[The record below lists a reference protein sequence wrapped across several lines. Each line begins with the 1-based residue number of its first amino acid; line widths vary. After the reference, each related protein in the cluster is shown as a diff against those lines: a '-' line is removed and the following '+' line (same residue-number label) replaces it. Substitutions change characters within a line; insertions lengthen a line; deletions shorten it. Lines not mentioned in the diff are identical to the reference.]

1 MDDFKYPEGMK
12 NNFIPNL
19 INHASIVAALSLC
32 FLMFLTP
39 QIIAEENKAFDPM
52 DVFELEWASDPQVS
66 PDGETIVYVRRSNDI
81 MKDRV
86 RSNLWQIKRSGKN
99 HRPLHS
105 GFKNSYS
112 PRWSPDNT
120 RIAFVSNNSGS
131 TQIHMHWVDSGE
143 TTVISQVQESPS
155 SLSWSPDGKWLA
167 FTMNVKGKSTSLV
180 KSRTKPDGASW
191 AKKPITVTTTRYQY
205 DGRGIVEPSYRHVF
219 VVPADGG
226 TARQLTNGNF
236 NHYGSLA
243 WSADSKDIFFSAHRS
258 DDWELISGE
267 SNLYKITISNN
278 KLEQI
283 TSMPGEERSPSISPN
298 GEVIAFYVK
307 ERRPLAYTPS
317 RIAVMNLE
325 SGNMQII
332 SNDLD
337 DDSDNLFWSNDGE
350 SIYFAF
356 DQRGKRTIKKISLSG
371 KVSDFADNVGG
382 TTIGRPYISG
392 EFHAANDVIAYTF
405 GQADRPADLA
415 ITINNE
421 TNVVTSLNED
431 ILGHRK
437 LGKVNEITYRSSFDG
452 QEIQGWYITPP
463 DFNPKKKYPLI
474 LEIHG
479 GPHLAYGPHFSAE
492 LQIMAASG
500 YIVFYD
506 NYRGSSSYGEDF
518 ALLLQYKYSSKEDF
532 ADHMSGIDAL
542 INKGIV
548 DDKNLFIAGGSAGG
562 IATAYAIG
570 LTDRFNAAVSSK
582 PVINWLS
589 KPLTADS
596 MVGQIYHQF
605 PGPPWE
611 HLDHYWE
618 RSPLSLVGNVTT
630 PTMLITGE
638 EDRRTPISETEQFYQ
653 ALRPKGVDS
662 AMIRI
667 PNTSHGIASRPS
679 NLITKVDHILA
690 WFEMYTE
697 QDLE

>member
-1 MDDFKYPEGMK
+1 M
-12 NNFIPNL
+12 NNSFIL
-19 INHASIVAALSLC
+19 IALVT
-32 FLMFLTP
+32 LTSP
-39 QIIAEENKAFDPM
+39 WAETAENINYFDPM

-66 PDGETIVYVRRSNDI
+66 SNGEIIVYVRKSNDI

-86 RSNLWQIKRSGKN
+86 RSNLWRIAKDGID

-112 PRWSPDNT
+112 PRWSPDNE

-131 TQIHMHWVDSGE
+131 VQIHMHWVDTGE
-143 TTVISQVQESPS
+143 TAVISQLQESPS

-167 FTMNVKGKSTSLV
+167 FTMRVKAETISLT
-180 KSRTKPDGASW
+180 KERDKPDGASW
-191 AKKPITVTTTRYQY
+191 AKKPITVTNTRYQY
-205 DGRGIVEPSYRHVF
+205 DGRGIVEPSYRHIF
-219 VVPADGG
+219 VVPAEGG
-226 TARQLTNGNF
+226 SARQLTDGDF
-236 NHYGSLA
+236 NHYGLLS
-243 WSADSKDIFFSAHRS
+243 WSNDSKNIFFSAHRS
-258 DDWELISGE
+258 NDWELISGE
-267 SNLYKITISNN
+267 ADIYSVSISNSE
-278 KLEQI
+278 LIQI
-283 TSMPGEERSPSISPN
+283 TKQSGEERSPAISPN
-298 GEVIAFYVK
+298 GEMIAFYVK

-317 RIAVMNLE
+317 RIAVMKLKTGE
-325 SGNMQII
+325 IEII
-332 SNDLD
+332 SKDLD
-337 DDSDNLFWSNDGE
+337 DDADALFWSEDGK

-356 DQRGKRTIKKISLSG
+356 DNRGERTIKQISLNGDLNEIAS
-371 KVSDFADNVGG
+371 NVGG

-392 EFHAANDVIAYTF
+392 GFHVANGTVAYTY
-405 GQADRPADLA
+405 GRSDSPADVGVVVGDKV
-415 ITINNE
+415 
-421 TNVVTSLNED
+421 NVLTQLNED
-431 ILGHRK
+431 ILGYRK
-437 LGKVNEITYRSSFDG
+437 LGKVNEITYRSSFDNE
-452 QEIQGWYITPP
+452 EIQGWYITPP
-463 DFNPKKKYPLI
+463 DYDPSKRYPLI

-518 ALLLQYKYSSKEDF
+518 ALLLQYKYSSPEDF

-542 INKGIV
+542 IDRGIV
-548 DDKNLFIAGGSAGG
+548 DEKNLFIAGGSAGG

-570 LTDRFNAAVSSK
+570 LTDRFNAAVSAK

-611 HLDHYWE
+611 HLEHYWE
-618 RSPLSLVGNVTT
+618 RSPLSLVGNVST

-638 EDRRTPISETEQFYQ
+638 NDRRTPISETEQFYQ
-653 ALRPKGVDS
+653 ALRLRGIDS

-667 PNTSHGIASRPS
+667 PDTSHGIASRPS

-690 WFEMYTE
+690 WFEKYKN
-697 QDLE
+697 